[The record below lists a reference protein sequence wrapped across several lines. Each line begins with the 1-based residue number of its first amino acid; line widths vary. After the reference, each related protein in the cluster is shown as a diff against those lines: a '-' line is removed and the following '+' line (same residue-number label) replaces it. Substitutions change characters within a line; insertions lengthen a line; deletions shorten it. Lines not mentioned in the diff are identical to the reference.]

1 MFLHL
6 LERLIQRWTLH
17 TTQTLTV
24 ASDQVSGAKA
34 HRLTSSI
41 TLLGLVS
48 EAQIDLLVDNC
59 ADTDADAAHGT
70 DTDDALATSLIQLPE
85 ESVPD
90 DINATPVLN
99 LGQAE
104 SSSTRYTMEYS
115 PERTLHL

>member
-48 EAQIDLLVDNC
+48 EAQIDLLIIVQTLMPMLHM
-59 ADTDADAAHGT
+59 A
-70 DTDDALATSLIQLPE
+70 LIQ
-85 ESVPD
+85 
-90 DINATPVLN
+90 
-99 LGQAE
+99 
-104 SSSTRYTMEYS
+104 MM
-115 PERTLHL
+115 HLRRL